1 MPWSLLALLV
11 QGKELKKGRGLI
23 LNITSPK
30 TSARGGKSAREFQ
43 TNRAARR
50 KPKEFTEQE
59 SGKGRGYLPEKYSSN
74 NMLGSGKVYLY
85 VKQNSIML
93 NFDVHGVFLLT

>member
-30 TSARGGKSAREFQ
+30 TSNRGGKSAREFQ

-59 SGKGRGYLPEKYSSN
+59 NSKGGGYLPEKDSN
-74 NMLGSGKVYLY
+74 NNKLGSGKFHIS
-85 VKQNSIML
+85 VKQNCIML